1 MAIQERIN
9 QTIATFANRV
19 KTTNVSHVQWLS
31 ISEARDKK
39 KLRSFEWAQ
48 SVGIYLFVQDDQL
61 KYVGRALS
69 STGLLRRVHEQA
81 NARGDKKWDDVI
93 QPDATVVGVLP
104 LTGQDEIWAASL
116 EVHLIESFKP
126 TFNMRR

>member
-9 QTIATFANRV
+9 ETIISFIARI
-19 KTTNVSHVQWLS
+19 KTTNVSRVQWLS

-39 KLRSFEWAQ
+39 KLRTFEWSQ
-48 SVGIYLFVQDDQL
+48 SVGIYLFVQDDYL

-69 STGLLRRVHEQA
+69 STGLLRRVYEQA
-81 NARGDKKWDDVI
+81 NALGDKKWDDVI
-93 QPDATVVGVLP
+93 QDDATVIGVFSLV
-104 LTGQDEIWAASL
+104 GQDEIWAASL

-126 TFNMRR
+126 KFNMRR